1 MRMNGYEALRNAAAS
16 IDLSSRGKIR
26 VEGEDRA
33 RLLHAMSTNHVQ
45 QLAPEQGLY
54 AFFLNDKG
62 RILAD
67 AFIYNLGE
75 TLLLDTEPEVA
86 VSLFSH
92 LDRFIIADDVTLED
106 ETASLAAIGLE
117 GPKSLGIAGQ
127 LGIPVSETKFGVKKF
142 GNGFTAR
149 VTATG
154 AEGLR
159 IFVPAA
165 KKDEL
170 LERLESSGTPLANP
184 DEVRTVRLENGT
196 PRYGEDISERYLFQE
211 TQCLHA
217 AHSNKGC
224 YLGQEIVERV
234 RARGQVHR
242 LLTPIR
248 IVSESAPAPG
258 AKLNLDGKDIAE
270 ITSAAYSPTLCE
282 VVGLA
287 YVRSEA
293 VQNKPAM
300 LLTGVE
306 PAVAAFIR

>member
-1 MRMNGYEALRNAAAS
+1 MNGYEALRNNAAS
-16 IDLSSRGKIR
+16 IDLSARGKIR
-26 VEGEDRA
+26 VVGEDRA

-45 QLAPEQGLY
+45 QLAPDQGLY

-67 AFIYNLGE
+67 AYIYNLGE
-75 TLLLDTEPEVA
+75 SLFLDTEPEVA
-86 VSLFSH
+86 ASLFSH

-117 GPKSLGIAGQ
+117 GPKSFEIADQ
-127 LGIPVSETKFGVKKF
+127 LGISVSETKFGIKKF
-142 GNGFTAR
+142 DDGFTAR
-149 VTATG
+149 VTVTG
-154 AEGLR
+154 TEGFR
-159 IFVPAA
+159 IFVPAPE
-165 KKDEL
+165 KDEL
-170 LERLESSGTPLANP
+170 LQRLESSGVPLANP
-184 DEVRTVRLENGT
+184 DEVRTVRVENGT

-211 TQCLHA
+211 TQCFHA

-248 IVSESAPAPG
+248 IASESAPVAG
-258 AKLNLDGKDIAE
+258 AKLNLDGKDVAE
-270 ITSAAYSPTLCE
+270 ITSAAYSPALHE

-293 VQNKPAM
+293 LQNKPS
-300 LLTGVE
+300 LVLTGVE
-306 PAVAAFIR
+306 PPVAAFIR